1 MANNGID
8 ILTYAASKAYTDKVA
23 GGGGGSSITVVQT
36 TGSSTEDVMSQ
47 NAVTNMLYSGNNAV
61 IAPDANA
68 LGSIVVGRNDTTA
81 YGTNFNIGIG
91 NGANAWT
98 QGSVSLGYNATN
110 YYGGEYGVA
119 LGWLSAVAGT
129 ALHSVALGDTAR
141 ATRTGEVNVG
151 SYGYNHGFNNSAYR
165 VIGGVHDGQELHDAA
180 TVAQGNTLA
189 TSAPTTSTAG
199 VLGQLYTDTTAM
211 HTYQCTAIDT
221 TDPDNPSYTWT
232 QRW

>member
-23 GGGGGSSITVVQT
+23 GGGGSSITVVQT

-61 IAPDANA
+61 IAPDANT
-68 LGSIVVGRNDTTA
+68 LGSITIGQNDTTA
-81 YGTNFNIGIG
+81 YGNHFNLGVG
-91 NGANAWT
+91 NGAHAFTN
-98 QGSVSLGYNATN
+98 GSVSLGYNAIN
-110 YYGGEYGVA
+110 YYGGEYGTA
-119 LGWLSAVAGT
+119 LGYLSAVAGT
-129 ALHSVALGDTAR
+129 ALHSVALGATSR

-151 SYGYNHGFNNSAYR
+151 SYGYNYGYNNSAYR
-165 VIGGVHDGQELHDAA
+165 VIGGVYDGQELHDAA

-189 TSAPTTSTAG
+189 TSAPTTSTVG